1 MKTVRVLLS
10 TYNGEKYLEDQLES
24 LLKQENV
31 KVDILVRDDGS
42 TDHTIDILERWHDE
56 GLLKWY
62 KGENLGF
69 AMSFI
74 DLVSNAGD
82 YDYYAFCDQD
92 DIWYSDKL
100 KRAVN
105 KLEAIDEDIKLYCS
119 NVEYYKNG
127 QTYGG
132 IHKAIPYFDKYT
144 CLVRN
149 IAPGCSMVF
158 SPALKDLIASAP
170 PRKIIAHDFWIFQ
183 LAVLMGKVVY
193 DFEPSMLY
201 RQHENNQ
208 IGQKTSRVEIW
219 KRRVKNLTSIYHRHD
234 REEQAMEILHCYP
247 TCMPKE
253 SDAIVRTFAH
263 YRISLRN
270 KLALMFDNKFFAGLR
285 NSSRTYL
292 KLRILFSKL

>member
-1 MKTVRVLLS
+1 MKVCVLLS
-10 TYNGEKYLEDQLES
+10 TYNGEKFLEEQLES
-24 LLKQENV
+24 IIAQEGV
-31 KVDILVRDDGS
+31 AVDILVRDDGS
-42 TDHTIDILERWHDE
+42 NDGTCHILDRWQDD
-56 GLLKWY
+56 GKLRWY
-62 KGENLGF
+62 KGGNLGF
-69 AMSFI
+69 ALSFI
-74 DLVSNAGD
+74 DLVLKAPE

-92 DIWYSDKL
+92 DVWFSDKL
-100 KRAVN
+100 KRAVC
-105 KLEAIDEDIKLYCS
+105 KLEAIEEPIKLYCS

-127 QTYGG
+127 QAYGG
-132 IHKAIPYFDKYT
+132 IHKVVPYFDKYT

-219 KRRVKNLTSIYHRHD
+219 KRRVKNLCSDANRHD
-234 REEQAMEILHCYP
+234 REDQA
-247 TCMPKE
+247 KE
-253 SDAIVRTFAH
+253 LLWCHTAVMSEDCRSIVSKVAE
-263 YRISLRN
+263 YRSSLAKRF
-270 KLALMFDNKFFAGLR
+270 ALMIDGQY
-285 NSSRTYL
+285 SMGDITGDIYL
-292 KLRILFSKL
+292 KLRVLSSRL

>member
-1 MKTVRVLLS
+1 MKVCVLLS
-10 TYNGEKYLEDQLES
+10 TYNGDKFLEEQLES
-24 LLKQENV
+24 IIAQEGV
-31 KVDILVRDDGS
+31 AVDILVRDDGS
-42 TDHTIDILERWHDE
+42 NDGTCHILDRWQDD
-56 GLLKWY
+56 GKLRWY
-62 KGENLGF
+62 KGGNLGF
-69 AMSFI
+69 ALSFI
-74 DLVSNAGD
+74 DLVLKAPE

-92 DIWYSDKL
+92 DVWFSDKL
-100 KRAVN
+100 KRAVC
-105 KLEAIDEDIKLYCS
+105 KLEAIEEPIKLYCS

-127 QTYGG
+127 QAYGG
-132 IHKAIPYFDKYT
+132 IHKVVPYFDKYT